1 MPVFLRKCAAVC
13 MAAVLS
19 LVTVGC
25 LDWEEDIPPEE
36 QGNASD
42 TYTLMLYMCASD
54 LESECGFATEDL
66 NEIMYGYTAGNLN
79 VIVQTGG
86 TAEWQNTVVA
96 DDRCQRYRVTED
108 GLELVDDSLGMQ
120 NMADSAT
127 LTDFI
132 QYCSSNYAA
141 DHYGLVLWD
150 HGGGVVGGYGYDENF
165 GGDSMSLTEMSR
177 ALGDAS
183 VHLDMLGF
191 DACLMANFETCL
203 MAAPYADYLIASEEP
218 EPGCGWYYTDWIGKL
233 SENCGIP
240 LKRYGRQIID
250 DYITESGWD
259 SPSMYSTLGMFDLQ
273 QVTQKLLPALSQF
286 SDDAVQQLSAGEYRR
301 ISQSRSNTRAVYQS
315 ELDHIDLLDYAQH
328 SQSETADQLE
338 QAVSDCV
345 VYYRETEN
353 GSGDNGLS
361 ILFPYYDLSAL
372 DMLEE
377 MYQTLGYDDA
387 YPAFLEQFA
396 NVMAGGQISVS
407 GFSNTQNHA
416 AASEYSGFQWFDADA
431 GYDESYYETYSAD
444 LSLLETTEVDGRC
457 VLELSEEDWEI
468 VNDAAMQMFA
478 VYDGFY
484 VDMGLDDYCEFD
496 DYGNL
501 IVEYDQTWVALDG
514 QVVPF
519 FHESYTSDGDS
530 FFTCGSVPCVYNGI
544 DAEIVLVW
552 DTEHPSGYAAGV
564 RPVYTDS
571 VAAKG
576 LYDICDGDT
585 FQVYYDIYDE
595 DLNYVETMTLDDEIF
610 TVQDSLEV
618 GYADAAEQLGDTF
631 IYYVLEDIYNNTYY
645 TDSIAYLKE

>member
-25 LDWEEDIPPEE
+25 LDWEEDIPLEE

-177 ALGDAS
+177 ALGDAN

-240 LKRYGRQIID
+240 PKRYGRQIID

-301 ISQSRSNTRAVYQS
+301 ISQIRSNTRAVYQS

-645 TDSIAYLKE
+645 TDSIAYLEK

>member
-1 MPVFLRKCAAVC
+1 MPVFLRKCATVC

-96 DDRCQRYRVTED
+96 DDRCQRYQVTED

-240 LKRYGRQIID
+240 PKRYGRQIID

-286 SDDAVQQLSAGEYRR
+286 SVDAVQQLSAGEYRR

-530 FFTCGSVPCVYNGI
+530 FFTCGSVPCIYNGT

-645 TDSIAYLKE
+645 TDSIAYLEE

>member
-96 DDRCQRYRVTED
+96 DDRCQRYQVTED

-240 LKRYGRQIID
+240 PKRYGRQIID
-250 DYITESGWD
+250 DYVTESGWD

>member
-1 MPVFLRKCAAVC
+1 

-240 LKRYGRQIID
+240 PKRYGRQIID

-328 SQSETADQLE
+328 SQSETADQLD
-338 QAVSDCV
+338 QAVYDCV

-353 GSGDNGLS
+353 GSGDNRLS
-361 ILFPYYDLSAL
+361 ILFPYYDVAAL

-645 TDSIAYLKE
+645 TDSIAYLEE

>member
-25 LDWEEDIPPEE
+25 LDWEEDIPLEE

-96 DDRCQRYRVTED
+96 DDRCQRYQVTED

-233 SENCGIP
+233 SENGGIP
-240 LKRYGRQIID
+240 PKRYGRQIID

>member
-96 DDRCQRYRVTED
+96 DDRCQRYQVTED

-177 ALGDAS
+177 ALGDAN

-240 LKRYGRQIID
+240 PKRYGRQIID

-387 YPAFLEQFA
+387 YPVFLEQFA

-416 AASEYSGFQWFDADA
+416 AASEYSCFQWFDADA

-444 LSLLETTEVDGRC
+444 LSLLETTEVDGRW

-645 TDSIAYLKE
+645 TDSIAYLEE

>member
-1 MPVFLRKCAAVC
+1 MPVFLRKCVAVC

-42 TYTLMLYMCASD
+42 TYTLMLYMCASN

-240 LKRYGRQIID
+240 PKRYGRQIID

-328 SQSETADQLE
+328 SQSKTADQLE

-530 FFTCGSVPCVYNGI
+530 FFTCGSVPCVYNGT

-645 TDSIAYLKE
+645 TDSIAYLEE

>member
-240 LKRYGRQIID
+240 PKRYGRQIID

-345 VYYRETEN
+345 VYYQETEN

-484 VDMGLDDYCEFD
+484 MDMGLDDYCEFD

-645 TDSIAYLKE
+645 TDSIAYLEE

>member
-240 LKRYGRQIID
+240 PKRYGRQIID

-552 DTEHPSGYAAGV
+552 DTENPSGYAAGV

-645 TDSIAYLKE
+645 TDSIAYLEK

>member
-240 LKRYGRQIID
+240 PKRYGRQIID

-478 VYDGFY
+478 VY
-484 VDMGLDDYCEFD
+484 
-496 DYGNL
+496 GNL

-645 TDSIAYLKE
+645 TDSIAYLEE

>member
-36 QGNASD
+36 QGNVSD

-86 TAEWQNTVVA
+86 TEEWQNTVVA

-240 LKRYGRQIID
+240 PKRYGRQIID

-361 ILFPYYDLSAL
+361 ILFPYYDLSEL

-468 VNDAAMQMFA
+468 VNDVAMQMFA

-645 TDSIAYLKE
+645 TDSIAYLEE

>member
-96 DDRCQRYRVTED
+96 DDRCQRYQVTED

-177 ALGDAS
+177 ALGDAN

-240 LKRYGRQIID
+240 PKRYGRQIID

-444 LSLLETTEVDGRC
+444 LSLLETTEVDGRW

-530 FFTCGSVPCVYNGI
+530 FFTCGSVPCVYNGT